1 VLYTDVTSQ
10 QLHYAV
16 EALGCEGEGHL
27 YLIVMF
33 GMAMNASQEYQEAH
47 LNKKQ
52 KVGQLQKM
60 INHFCY
66 S

>member
-1 VLYTDVTSQ
+1 VLYTGVMLQ

-16 EALGCEGEGHL
+16 EALGSEGEGHL
-27 YLIVMF
+27 YAIVMVV
-33 GMAMNASQEYQEAH
+33 MAMNASQEYQEAH

-52 KVGQLQKM
+52 QMGQLQGM
-60 INHFCY
+60 INHFWY